1 MGQPAYDSEVS
12 IDAWM
17 LTPEDHVR
25 VAGKSQA
32 NRVAFAVLLLF
43 FRANGR
49 FPEGGEI
56 QPSVVALV
64 AQQIGIDIGPIAEHA
79 WQGRTTKRLSVQMAP
94 GDTTVGRTPTP
105 NGKNR
110 TLRPCHRCLEAKA
123 TL

>member
-12 IDAWM
+12 IDAWT

-64 AQQIGIDIGPIAEHA
+64 AQQIGIDIGPIGPVKTFVSPG
-79 WQGRTTKRLSVQMAP
+79 QSRTGGFGVLKGRAVLS
-94 GDTTVGRTPTP
+94 GI
-105 NGKNR
+105 
-110 TLRPCHRCLEAKA
+110 
-123 TL
+123 